1 MFSQF
6 SLSNLPETIPL
17 FPHAGL
23 ILFPRCQLPLHIFE
37 PRYISMVDDLLLSD
51 HRMLGL
57 VQPVSEEGGES
68 PGQRA
73 PQLYE
78 VGSAG
83 QVTEVQKVPGGRYN
97 ITVTGVSRFRVG
109 TLIEGF
115 SPYLKVS
122 PKWSEFEGDL
132 DDIAGDPGFSE
143 VRFIRLVESYSRAR
157 GLKFGPV
164 ETNGR
169 DADVIIGTV
178 SMYAPLP
185 SADKQAL
192 LELPTLA
199 ERRKALELVLSLEVS
214 AGNGMTRQ

>member
-6 SLSNLPETIPL
+6 SLSSLPETIPL
-17 FPHAGL
+17 FPHTGL

-37 PRYISMVDDLLLSD
+37 PRYISMVDDLLLTD

-57 VQPVSEEGGES
+57 IQPSAQPGEG
-68 PGQRA
+68 PARRRT

-83 QVTEVQKVPGGRYN
+83 QVTEVQKVAGGRYN
-97 ITVTGVSRFRVG
+97 IMITGVSRFRVG

-122 PKWSEFEGDL
+122 PKWSEFECDL
-132 DDIAGDPGFSE
+132 GNIFGDPGFSAD
-143 VRFIRLVESYSRAR
+143 RFARLVEDYSRSR
-157 GLKFGPV
+157 GLRLGSRAAI
-164 ETNGR
+164 GR
-169 DADVIIGTV
+169 DEDELVGTV
-178 SMYAPLP
+178 AMLAPL
-185 SADKQAL
+185 SAEDKQAL

-214 AGNGMTRQ
+214 AGKGMTRQ